1 MSKIIKNCGIST
13 QYSNK
18 SEESVNKI
26 VCFSPIDINQEKF
39 KDSSFNQNSFNISQK
54 NELNKINFVS
64 EKEQLNDQNKRKKIE
79 LNHSTNTNKKIQNI
93 FFIRKEKKLKKM
105 KRHCAISKD
114 NIIQTIIRDFI
125 NFFTI
130 FINLVLKQKI
140 KKEKAK
146 IEKIQTEKL
155 CKINIKEIQFK
166 IRYEIKEKIKVKDI
180 LNLTVEKMLLLD
192 EIKNQEKKIDLSKS
206 DDNLFQNINS
216 INTNKNR
223 LKIFR
228 TFFDS
233 SLDIFFKTRV
243 ISLFKDIYIKN
254 KKKIDLKI
262 YGIPGIILH
271 PPKYMPTFKKLKKM
285 KKNKPKEE
293 IMNLV
298 VKNKFI
304 NPKRKRI
311 KFKIIKK
318 E

>member
-1 MSKIIKNCGIST
+1 MSTIIKNSGIST

-26 VCFSPIDINQEKF
+26 VSFSPIDVDQEKF
-39 KDSSFNQNSFNISQK
+39 KDISFNQNSFNISQE
-54 NELNKINFVS
+54 NELNKINFIS

-79 LNHSTNTNKKIQNI
+79 LNHSTNSNKIIQNI

-192 EIKNQEKKIDLSKS
+192 EIKNQEKKIDLGKNN
-206 DDNLFQNINS
+206 DNLFQNINS

>member
-1 MSKIIKNCGIST
+1 MSGVIKNCGVST

-26 VCFSPIDINQEKF
+26 VSFSPIDINQEKF
-39 KDSSFNQNSFNISQK
+39 KDSSFNQNTFNISQK

-79 LNHSTNTNKKIQNI
+79 LNHSTTTNKIIQNI

-192 EIKNQEKKIDLSKS
+192 EIKNQEKKIDLSKNN
-206 DDNLFQNINS
+206 DNLFQNINS

>member
-26 VCFSPIDINQEKF
+26 VSFSPIDINQEKF
-39 KDSSFNQNSFNISQK
+39 KDSSFNQNTFNISQK

>member
-1 MSKIIKNCGIST
+1 MSGVIKNCGVST

-26 VCFSPIDINQEKF
+26 VSFSPIDVDQEKF
-39 KDSSFNQNSFNISQK
+39 KDISFNQNSFNISQE
-54 NELNKINFVS
+54 NELNKINFIS

-79 LNHSTNTNKKIQNI
+79 FNHSTTTNKIIQNI

-192 EIKNQEKKIDLSKS
+192 EIKNQEKKIDLSKNN
-206 DDNLFQNINS
+206 DNLFQNINS